1 MKKYK
6 TLKDHVYDYIA
17 EQILEGNL
25 IPSQRINETAIS
37 QELSVSRTPVREALI
52 QLSCEDI
59 LENVP
64 RKGFVLK
71 GVTEKEAAE
80 LYTVIGTLDGT
91 AAQASCDTLT
101 EKDLKRMEFY
111 IQSMDLAINTNNY
124 EMYLEQQ
131 ELFHQVY
138 IDQCENEILSDTIS
152 RLRSKFFTRGY
163 SKDRANKN
171 ENCYHRL
178 TMSIVKFYV
187 SSKKKTKMG
196 FLAILSTFIG
206 HQVTLITNY
215 FKMQKTRLGVFTD
228 NHNPAQMDTQ
238 KRMLL
243 EGKTHHSASFYSVV
257 FCYRISS
264 SILSSQGS
272 IHCRLQSSA
281 ENSVPVPILSRPIHH
296 KSPLA
301 VSSLHGYRRRPPHH
315 RTESQEHWSASESRH
330 MLRKLHV
337 LPLGRLG
344 YR

>member
-124 EMYLEQQ
+124 EMYLTA
-131 ELFHQVY
+131 L
-138 IDQCENEILSDTIS
+138 
-152 RLRSKFFTRGY
+152 
-163 SKDRANKN
+163 
-171 ENCYHRL
+171 
-178 TMSIVKFYV
+178 V
-187 SSKKKTKMG
+187 S
-196 FLAILSTFIG
+196 
-206 HQVTLITNY
+206 
-215 FKMQKTRLGVFTD
+215 
-228 NHNPAQMDTQ
+228 
-238 KRMLL
+238 
-243 EGKTHHSASFYSVV
+243 
-257 FCYRISS
+257 
-264 SILSSQGS
+264 
-272 IHCRLQSSA
+272 
-281 ENSVPVPILSRPIHH
+281 
-296 KSPLA
+296 
-301 VSSLHGYRRRPPHH
+301 
-315 RTESQEHWSASESRH
+315 
-330 MLRKLHV
+330 
-337 LPLGRLG
+337 
-344 YR
+344 

>member
-171 ENCYHRL
+171 EKLLSQINDEHHEILRL
-178 TMSIVKFYV
+178 FKEKDKDGLFSYIVNV
-187 SSKKKTKMG
+187 
-196 FLAILSTFIG
+196 
-206 HQVTLITNY
+206 
-215 FKMQKTRLGVFTD
+215 
-228 NHNPAQMDTQ
+228 
-238 KRMLL
+238 
-243 EGKTHHSASFYSVV
+243 
-257 FCYRISS
+257 
-264 SILSSQGS
+264 
-272 IHCRLQSSA
+272 
-281 ENSVPVPILSRPIHH
+281 
-296 KSPLA
+296 
-301 VSSLHGYRRRPPHH
+301 
-315 RTESQEHWSASESRH
+315 HWSPSNAHHE
-330 MLRKLHV
+330 LL
-337 LPLGRLG
+337 
-344 YR
+344 